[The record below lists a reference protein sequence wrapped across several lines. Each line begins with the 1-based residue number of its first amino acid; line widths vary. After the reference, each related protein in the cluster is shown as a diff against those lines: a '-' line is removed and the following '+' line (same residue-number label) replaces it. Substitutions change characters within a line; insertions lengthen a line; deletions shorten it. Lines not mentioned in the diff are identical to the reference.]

1 MLNNKRPRLIDSYD
15 ALFLDLDGV
24 IYKGPG
30 AIPHAVDSINKAQ
43 VVRGYLTNNASRTP
57 ESVAEHLNSL
67 GLQVEPR
74 DVVTSPQA
82 AVRVLAERIPAG
94 SLVLVVGGEGLIRE
108 VETAGFRIT
117 HLADDKPAA
126 VIQGFSPE
134 LGWADLA
141 EASFALQRDEQCVWI
156 ATNTDWTI
164 PVAAGVAPGNGAL
177 VSAVHLAVG
186 RLAEF
191 AGKPEKPLFDV
202 ATERFADTTRPL
214 MVGDRLDTD
223 IAGANRAGID
233 SALVLTGIDQAK
245 QVLAASSEEQ
255 PNYILED
262 LRDLDRPYPEVIRS
276 TDADGVHTVEVGKA
290 VVRRKDN
297 VIRVARAGTSI
308 DRLRAGA
315 AIIYDSGLKIFGLD
329 VDSQIYSKL

>member
-1 MLNNKRPRLIDSYD
+1 MLNNKRPRLIDGYD

-30 AIPHAVDSINKAQ
+30 AIPHAVEAINKAQ

-74 DVVTSPQA
+74 EVVTSPQA

-108 VETAGFRIT
+108 VEAAGFRIT
-117 HLADDKPAA
+117 HIADDKPAA

-134 LGWADLA
+134 LGWAELA
-141 EASFALQRDEQCVWI
+141 EASFALQRDESCVWI

-245 QVLAASSEEQ
+245 QVLAAASEEQ
-255 PNYILED
+255 PDFILED
-262 LRDLDRPYPEVIRS
+262 LRGLHRPYPDVVRS

-297 VIRVARAGTSI
+297 VIRVARAGDAI

-329 VDSQIYSKL
+329 VDSQIYSKP

>member
-1 MLNNKRPRLIDSYD
+1 MIGKKQTLLSGYD

-24 IYKGPG
+24 IYKGPH
-30 AIPHAVDSINKAQ
+30 AIDHAVKAINAAS
-43 VVRGYLTNNASRTP
+43 VVCGYLTNNASRTP
-57 ESVAEHLNSL
+57 ESVAEHLTSL
-67 GLQVEPR
+67 GLQVEPH

-82 AVRVLAERIPAG
+82 AVRVLADLIPAG

-108 VETAGFRIT
+108 VENAGFRVT
-117 HLADDKPAA
+117 FLADDKPAA

-134 LGWADLA
+134 LGWTHLA
-141 EASFALQRDEQCVWI
+141 EASFALQRDENCVWV

-164 PVAAGVAPGNGAL
+164 PVEKGVAPGNGTL

-186 RLAEF
+186 RLATF

-202 ATERFADTTRPL
+202 ARERFSASQKPL

-223 IAGANRAGID
+223 IAGANKAGID

-245 QVLAASSEEQ
+245 QVLAASPDEQ
-255 PNYILED
+255 PTYILSD
-262 LRDLDRPYPEVIRS
+262 LRGLHTPYPKVTKS
-276 TDADGVHTVEVGKA
+276 VDDDGVVTVEVGKA
-290 VVRRKDN
+290 VVRRKDH
-297 VIRVARAGTSI
+297 VVRVARAGDSI
-308 DRLRAGA
+308 DLLRAGA

-329 VDSQIYSKL
+329 VDSQIYSKA

>member
-1 MLNNKRPRLIDSYD
+1 MIGKKHTLQSQYD

-24 IYKGPG
+24 IYKGPH
-30 AIPHAVDSINKAQ
+30 AVPHAVKAINDAS

-57 ESVAEHLNSL
+57 ESVAEHLMSL
-67 GLQVEPR
+67 GLRVQAN

-82 AVRVLAERIPAG
+82 AVRVLAELIPAG

-108 VETAGFRIT
+108 VENAGFRVT
-117 HLADDKPAA
+117 FEADDKPAA

-134 LGWADLA
+134 LGWKNLA
-141 EASFALQRDEQCVWI
+141 EASFALQRDENCVWV

-164 PVAAGVAPGNGAL
+164 PVEKGIAPGNGTL

-186 RLAEF
+186 RLATF
-191 AGKPEKPLFDV
+191 AGKPEKPLFD
-202 ATERFADTTRPL
+202 AARERFSSSQKPL

-223 IAGANRAGID
+223 IAGANKADID

-245 QVLAASSEEQ
+245 QVLAAAPEEQ
-255 PNYILED
+255 PTYILGD
-262 LRDLDRPYPEVIRS
+262 LRDLHKPYPQVNKS
-276 TDADGVHTVEVGKA
+276 VDDDGVHTVEVGKA
-290 VVRRKDN
+290 VVRRKDH
-297 VIRVARAGTSI
+297 VVRVARAGDPI
-308 DRLRAGA
+308 DVLRAGA

-329 VDSQIYSKL
+329 VDSQIYSKA